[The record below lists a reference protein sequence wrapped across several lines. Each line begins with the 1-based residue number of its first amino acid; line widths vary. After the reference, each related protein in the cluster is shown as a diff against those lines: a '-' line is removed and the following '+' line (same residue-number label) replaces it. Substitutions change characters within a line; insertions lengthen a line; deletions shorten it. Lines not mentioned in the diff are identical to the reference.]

1 MLKSIK
7 SNNSPGHLHNGHSSV
22 VGLSFDSCP
31 GNISKEGNKMK
42 EQTNALKTLVEIQG
56 SRVHQSSHYLTTVA
70 EQIKS
75 LGNSMISS
83 TFKAKDLSELI
94 ELKYALKLASKQL
107 DNDIRS
113 WAKASSSRGNK

>member
-1 MLKSIK
+1 MITRKQLKKIRNKKALQKFKNIQKSIQK
-7 SNNSPGHLHNGHSSV
+7 Y
-22 VGLSFDSCP
+22 
-31 GNISKEGNKMK
+31 
-42 EQTNALKTLVEIQG
+42 
-56 SRVHQSSHYLTTVA
+56 QSSHYLTTVA

-83 TFKAKDLSELI
+83 TFKSKDLSELI